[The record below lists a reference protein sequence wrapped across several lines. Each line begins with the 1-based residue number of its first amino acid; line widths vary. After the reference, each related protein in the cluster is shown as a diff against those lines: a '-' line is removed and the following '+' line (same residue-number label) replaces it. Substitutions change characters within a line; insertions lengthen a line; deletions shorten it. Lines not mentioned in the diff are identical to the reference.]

1 MNEEEILKNINEMIT
16 LIDDECYISIPEDI
30 ESIKGLFYLYNK
42 YKKEN
47 KKLQKVNK
55 ELKTDLEFYREIA
68 MKGGQ

>member
-42 YKKEN
+42 PYVECPECRKTIYLKEEELWKK
-47 KKLQKVNK
+47 
-55 ELKTDLEFYREIA
+55 
-68 MKGGQ
+68 

>member
-42 YKKEN
+42 ISNSQLHK
-47 KKLQKVNK
+47 
-55 ELKTDLEFYREIA
+55 FYYFLF
-68 MKGGQ
+68 